1 MGISAT
7 CHAMT
12 TSEFTELWQK
22 HLEILE
28 DICQEIKGQTAELQ
42 KLNEEVTKLH
52 SRVTK
57 LHDDVDRIRRK

>member
-22 HLEILE
+22 HLEILK
-28 DICQEIKGQTAELQ
+28 DIRQEIKGQTAELQ
-42 KLNEEVTKLH
+42 KLNKEVTKLH
-52 SRVTK
+52 
-57 LHDDVDRIRRK
+57 HDVDRIRRK

>member
-12 TSEFTELWQK
+12 TSEFTGIWQK

-28 DICQEIKGQTAELQ
+28 DIRQEIKGQTAELQ
-42 KLNEEVTKLH
+42 KLNEEVT
-52 SRVTK
+52 
-57 LHDDVDRIRRK
+57 

>member
-12 TSEFTELWQK
+12 TSEFTELWQN
-22 HLEILE
+22 HLEILK
-28 DICQEIKGQTAELQ
+28 DIRQEIKGQTAELQ

-52 SRVTK
+52 
-57 LHDDVDRIRRK
+57 HDVDRIRRK

>member
-22 HLEILE
+22 HLEILK
-28 DICQEIKGQTAELQ
+28 DIRQEIKGQTAELQ

-52 SRVTK
+52 
-57 LHDDVDRIRRK
+57 HDVDRIRRK

>member
-22 HLEILE
+22 HLEILK
-28 DICQEIKGQTAELQ
+28 DIRKEIKGQTAELQ
-42 KLNEEVTKLH
+42 KLNKE
-52 SRVTK
+52 VTK